1 MEYDD
6 AACVSAI
13 DVSRSAKCAEAKV
26 HPAWTSVVVGAA
38 GNAFSRTVTS
48 PLDCTRLQMM
58 ADAGK
63 CENLVDCMKG
73 ITKLKAFEAFGLEML
88 LTLVG

>member
-38 GNAFSRTVTS
+38 GNALQS
-48 PLDCTRLQMM
+48 LRLWIVQ
-58 ADAGK
+58 DFK
-63 CENLVDCMKG
+63 
-73 ITKLKAFEAFGLEML
+73 
-88 LTLVG
+88 